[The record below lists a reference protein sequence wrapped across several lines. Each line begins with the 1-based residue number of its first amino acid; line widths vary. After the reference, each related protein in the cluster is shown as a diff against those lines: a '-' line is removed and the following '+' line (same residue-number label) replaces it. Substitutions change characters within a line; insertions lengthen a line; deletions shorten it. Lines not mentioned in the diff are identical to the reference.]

1 MAGLTATGLQTL
13 RYQEIFD
20 NIKAR
25 LLRDISPNLDVSEDS
40 QLGLFLASVARALAD
55 THEVL
60 SEIYDGNTI
69 DKAEGFN
76 LDDITAL
83 NAIYRYV
90 AQATRGQAEFTG
102 TTGASIPATTRLRS
116 TAGNIFYP
124 VSTFTLT
131 PSYCVEAVLEVNSLR
146 TDANYVIIIDNVVF
160 SYQPTSS
167 DTITTLLNELA
178 DAINGGIVAKAEV
191 INDGSSLRIY
201 KDEGDIIAR
210 TNPMVVT
217 ATTFLSFTKITTI
230 HDVVAEE
237 VGAIP
242 ALAGTLIEIET
253 TVDGLDSVFNR
264 YDLTTGR
271 DEETDTELR
280 QRYLESLT
288 VTGVGT
294 LDAIVAAVKRV
305 QGVSDASGVE
315 NDTETTTSDG
325 LPPKSF
331 KIVVVGGQ
339 NDNVAQAIWDTKP
352 AGIRAYGSIFGTAY
366 DLGGLSHNIYFS
378 RPTPKYVFVKV
389 NYELYDEES
398 LTIPEEDIHD
408 SIVQGINEYG
418 RTLKVGNDVIP
429 NRIYG
434 YIYDIIQGIE
444 INEIKVALSNN
455 QAVPPTDDQYTTSR
469 ITVDGDQYTVW
480 ESSQYTITKE

>member
-1 MAGLTATGLQTL
+1 MAGLTTTGLQTL

-20 NIKAR
+20 NIKSR

-40 QLGLFLASVARALAD
+40 QLGLFLASIARSLAD
-55 THEVL
+55 THEIL
-60 SEIYDGNTI
+60 SEIYDGGTI

-83 NAIYRYV
+83 NAVYRYV
-90 AQATRGQAEFTG
+90 AQATRGQVEFTG
-102 TTGASIPATTRLRS
+102 TTGATISSTTRLRS

-124 VSTFTLT
+124 VNNITLT

-146 TDANYVIIIDNVVF
+146 TDADYVIIIDNVIF
-160 SYQPTSS
+160 SYKPTSS
-167 DTITTLLNELA
+167 DTITTLLTKLA
-178 DAINGGIVAKAEV
+178 EAINGGIVAKAEV
-191 INDGSSLRIY
+191 INDGAALRVY

-217 ATTFLSFTKITTI
+217 ATTFLTFTKITTI
-230 HDVVAEE
+230 SDVVAEE

-253 TVDGLDSVFNR
+253 TVDGLDSIYNR

-271 DEETDTELR
+271 NEETDTELR
-280 QRYLESLT
+280 QRYLESLA

-315 NDTETTTSDG
+315 NDTEETNSEG

-352 AGIRAYGSIFGTAY
+352 AGIRAYGSIFGTAH
-366 DLGGLSHNIYFS
+366 DLGGLAHNIYFS
-378 RPTPKYVFVKV
+378 RPTPKYAFVKV
-389 NYELYDEES
+389 SYSLYDEES
-398 LTIPEEDIHD
+398 LTIPEEDIRD
-408 SIVQGINEYG
+408 SIVQGINAYG

-434 YIYDIIQGIE
+434 YIYDVIKGIE
-444 INEIKVALSNN
+444 INEVKVALSNS
-455 QAVPPTDDQYTTSR
+455 QSVPPSDGQYTTAR

>member
-1 MAGLTATGLQTL
+1 MAGLTLTGLQTK
-13 RYQEIFD
+13 RYQEILD
-20 NIKAR
+20 DIKAS
-25 LLRDISPNLDVSEDS
+25 LYRDISPNLDVSEDS
-40 QLGLFLASVARALAD
+40 ELGLFLASICRGLAD
-55 THEVL
+55 VHEIL
-60 SEIYDGNTI
+60 SEVYDGGTI
-69 DKAEGFN
+69 DKAEGFS
-76 LDDITAL
+76 LDDVTAL
-83 NAIYRYV
+83 NAVYRYV

-102 TTGASIPATTRLRS
+102 ASGSPVPSTTRLRS

-131 PSYCVEAVLEVNSLR
+131 PSYCVEANLEVNSLR
-146 TDANYVIIIDNVVF
+146 TDSNYVIIIDNVEY

-167 DTITTLLNELA
+167 DTVTTLLQHLA
-178 DAINGGIVAKAEV
+178 DSINGGLVAKAEV
-191 INDGSSLRIY
+191 VNDGSVLKIY
-201 KDEGDIIAR
+201 KDTGDIVAR

-217 ATTFLSFTKITTI
+217 ATTFLTFTKITTI
-230 HDVVAEE
+230 NDVVAEQT
-237 VGAIP
+237 GALP
-242 ALAGTLIEIET
+242 TLAGTLIEIET
-253 TVDGLDSVFNR
+253 TVDGLDGVFNR
-264 YDLTTGR
+264 YDLVTGR
-271 DEETDTELR
+271 DEESDTELR
-280 QRYLESLT
+280 QRYLESLA

-315 NDTETTTSDG
+315 NDTETTSSDE

-366 DLGGLSHNIYFS
+366 DLGDLPHNVYFS
-378 RPTPKYVFVKV
+378 RPMPKYVFVKV
-389 NYELYDEES
+389 KYSMYDEES
-398 LTIPEEDIHD
+398 LNIPEQDIHD
-408 SIVQGINEYG
+408 RIVQGINAYG

-434 YIYDIIQGIE
+434 YVYDVIQGIE
-444 INEIKVALSNN
+444 INEIKVALANN
-455 QAVPPTDDQYTTSR
+455 QSVPPADDQYTTAR

>member
-1 MAGLTATGLQTL
+1 MAGLTTTGLQTK
-13 RYQEIFD
+13 RYQEILD
-20 NIKAR
+20 DIKES
-25 LLRDISPNLDVSEDS
+25 LYRDISPNLDVSEDS
-40 QLGLFLASVARALAD
+40 QLGLFLASVCRALAD
-55 THEVL
+55 AHEIL
-60 SEIYDGNTI
+60 SEIYDGGTI
-69 DKAEGFN
+69 DKAEGFS
-76 LDDITAL
+76 LDDVTAL
-83 NAIYRYV
+83 NAVYRYV

-102 TTGASIPATTRLRS
+102 TSGSPVPSTTRLRS

-131 PSYCVEAVLEVNSLR
+131 PSYCVEANLEVNSLR
-146 TDANYVIIIDNVVF
+146 TDSNYVIIIDNVEY

-167 DTITTLLNELA
+167 DTVTTLLQHLA
-178 DAINGGIVAKAEV
+178 DSINGGLVAKAEV
-191 INDGSSLRIY
+191 VNDGSVLKIY
-201 KDEGDIIAR
+201 KDTGDIVAR

-217 ATTFLSFTKITTI
+217 ATTFLTFTKITTI
-230 HDVVAEE
+230 NDVVAEQT
-237 VGAIP
+237 GALP
-242 ALAGTLIEIET
+242 TLAGTLIEIET
-253 TVDGLDSVFNR
+253 TVDGLDGVFNR
-264 YDLTTGR
+264 YDLVTGR
-271 DEETDTELR
+271 DEESDTELR
-280 QRYLESLT
+280 QRYLESLA

-315 NDTETTTSDG
+315 NDTETTSSGG

-339 NDNVAQAIWDTKP
+339 NDNVAQAIWDAKP

-366 DLGGLSHNIYFS
+366 DLGDLPHNVYFS
-378 RPTPKYVFVKV
+378 RPMPKYVFVKV
-389 NYELYDEES
+389 KYSMYDEES
-398 LTIPEEDIHD
+398 LNIPEQDIHD
-408 SIVQGINEYG
+408 RVVQGINAYG

-434 YIYDIIQGIE
+434 YVYDVIQGIE
-444 INEIKVALSNN
+444 INEIKVALANN
-455 QAVPPTDDQYTTSR
+455 QSVPPADDQYTTAR

>member
-20 NIKAR
+20 NIKSR

-40 QLGLFLASVARALAD
+40 QLGLFLASIARALAD
-55 THEVL
+55 THEII
-60 SEIYDGNTI
+60 SEVYDGNTI

-90 AQATRGQAEFTG
+90 AQATKGQAEFTG
-102 TTGASIPATTRLRS
+102 ATGASIPSTTRLRS

-124 VSTFTLT
+124 ASTFTLT
-131 PSYCVEAVLEVNSLR
+131 PSYCVEAILEVNSLR
-146 TDANYVIIIDNVVF
+146 TDANYVVIIDNVVF
-160 SYQPTSS
+160 SYQPTSE

-178 DAINGGIVAKAEV
+178 DAVNGGIVAKAEV

-201 KDEGDIIAR
+201 KDEGDIVAR

-217 ATTFLSFTKITTI
+217 ATTFLTFTKITTI
-230 HDVVAEE
+230 HDVIAEE
-237 VGAIP
+237 VGALP

-253 TVDGLDSVFNR
+253 TVDGLDSIFNR

-271 DEETDTELR
+271 DEESDTELR

-315 NDTETTTSDG
+315 NDTDTATTEG
-325 LPPKSF
+325 IPPKSF

-339 NDNVAQAIWDTKP
+339 NDNIAQAIWDTKP
-352 AGIRAYGSIFGTAY
+352 AGIKAFGSIFGTAY
-366 DLGGLSHNIYFS
+366 DLGGLEHNIYFS

-389 NYELYDEES
+389 SYTLYDEES
-398 LTIPEEDIHD
+398 LPIPEEDIHD
-408 SIVQGINEYG
+408 NIVQGINDYG
-418 RTLKVGNDVIP
+418 RTLRVGNDVIP

-434 YIYDIIQGIE
+434 HIYDVIQGIE
-444 INEIKVALSNN
+444 IEEIKVALSSN
-455 QAVPPTDDQYTTSR
+455 QAVPPTDGQYTTSR
-469 ITVDGDQYTVW
+469 ITVNGDEYTVW

>member
-1 MAGLTATGLQTL
+1 MAGLTTTGLQTK
-13 RYQEIFD
+13 RYQEILD
-20 NIKAR
+20 DIKES
-25 LLRDISPNLDVSEDS
+25 LYRDISPNLDVSEDS
-40 QLGLFLASVARALAD
+40 QLGLFLASVCRALAD
-55 THEVL
+55 AHEIL
-60 SEIYDGNTI
+60 SEIYDGGTI
-69 DKAEGFN
+69 DKAEGFS
-76 LDDITAL
+76 LDDVTAL
-83 NAIYRYV
+83 NAVYRYV

-102 TTGASIPATTRLRS
+102 TSGSPVPSTTRLRS

-131 PSYCVEAVLEVNSLR
+131 PSYCVEANLEVNSLR
-146 TDANYVIIIDNVVF
+146 TDANYVIIIDNVEY

-167 DTITTLLNELA
+167 DTVTTLLQHLA
-178 DAINGGIVAKAEV
+178 DSINGGIVAKAEV
-191 INDGSSLRIY
+191 VEDGSVLKIY
-201 KDEGDIIAR
+201 KDTGDIVAR

-217 ATTFLSFTKITTI
+217 ATTFLTFTKITTI
-230 HDVVAEE
+230 NDVVAEQT
-237 VGAIP
+237 GALP
-242 ALAGTLIEIET
+242 TLAGTLIEIET

-264 YDLTTGR
+264 YDLVTGR
-271 DEETDTELR
+271 DEESDTELR
-280 QRYLESLT
+280 QRYLESLA

-315 NDTETTTSDG
+315 NDTDTTSSDG

-352 AGIRAYGSIFGTAY
+352 TGIRAYGSIFGTAY
-366 DLGGLSHNIYFS
+366 DLGDLPHNVYFS
-378 RPTPKYVFVKV
+378 RPMPKYVFVKV
-389 NYELYDEES
+389 KYSLYDEES
-398 LTIPEEDIHD
+398 LDIPEQDIHD
-408 SIVQGINEYG
+408 RIVQGINTYG

-434 YIYDIIQGIE
+434 YVYDVIQGIE
-444 INEIKVALSNN
+444 INEIKVALANN
-455 QAVPPTDDQYTTSR
+455 QSVPPADDQYTTAR